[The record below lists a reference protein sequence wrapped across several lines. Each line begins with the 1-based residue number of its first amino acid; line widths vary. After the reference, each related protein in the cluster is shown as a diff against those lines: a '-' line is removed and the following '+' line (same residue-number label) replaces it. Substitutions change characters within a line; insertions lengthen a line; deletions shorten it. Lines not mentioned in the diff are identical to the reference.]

1 MKQNFCNNYVWYL
14 LFAFLGIKIIIVRE
28 FDMLLL
34 NHRFSDFCALSC
46 LSKKP
51 TCANLYSPYSKN
63 KGNLCN
69 LPDNFESGLS
79 QHHHMLISTI
89 LKIQRTTKAKKKKS
103 IDHRKT
109 LIWRLSIILWNRVLV
124 TLILVK
130 KLLENNSNSLINKYK
145 RRLSKQD
152 FH

>member
-1 MKQNFCNNYVWYL
+1 MSGSLICYYWITVSVTFV
-14 LFAFLGIKIIIVRE
+14 LFHASQRNQLVPTCIHLILKTKKIFVTCLIISKVVFPNIIICSYQPSWK
-28 FDMLLL
+28 F
-34 NHRFSDFCALSC
+34 
-46 LSKKP
+46 KGPPKP
-51 TCANLYSPYSKN
+51 
-63 KGNLCN
+63 
-69 LPDNFESGLS
+69 
-79 QHHHMLISTI
+79 
-89 LKIQRTTKAKKKKS
+89 KKKKS

-109 LIWRLSIILWNRVLV
+109 LMWRLSIILWNRVLV